1 MKSKS
6 KMSYNLSVILL
17 IPLGIAINF
26 VGANLNAALKLPV
39 YLDVIGTVF
48 TGVLCGPWIGF
59 LTGVVTNIVTSVT
72 NPTQLPYMIV
82 SGVIGLVAG
91 ICGKKAMFKTPAK
104 TFVVAVIIW
113 LVAMITSAPIT
124 VLVFGGV
131 TGASGS
137 SAITT
142 FLVATGKGLWESVIG
157 STVLTE
163 TLDKFLTSFAVY
175 FLIKSIP
182 NRNLL
187 RYPNGIQYIKEK
199 KNKYVRGAKWY
210 LKFSQQQ
217 NFLWL

>member
-1 MKSKS
+1 
-6 KMSYNLSVILL
+6 MSYNLSVILL

-39 YLDVIGTVF
+39 YLDCIGTVF
-48 TGVLCGPWIGF
+48 TAVLCGPWIGII
-59 LTGVVTNIVTSVT
+59 TGVVTNIVTSVT
-72 NPTQLPYMIV
+72 NPTQLPYLVV
-82 SGVIGLVAG
+82 SGAIGWIAG
-91 ICGKKAMFKTPAK
+91 VCGKKGMFKTPVK
-104 TFVVAVIIW
+104 TFIVGIFIW

-124 VLVFGGV
+124 VIVFGGV
-131 TGASGS
+131 TGASGG

-187 RYPNGIQYIKEK
+187 RYPNGIEYIRHK
-199 KNKYVRGAKWY
+199 KNKYVRGEK
-210 LKFSQQQ
+210 
-217 NFLWL
+217 

>member
-26 VGANLNAALKLPV
+26 VGANLTAALKLPV

-82 SGVIGLVAG
+82 SGAIGLVAG
-91 ICGKKAMFKTPAK
+91 VCGKKAMFKTPAK

-113 LVAMITSAPIT
+113 LVAMVTSAPIT
-124 VLVFGGV
+124 VLVFG
-131 TGASGS
+131 
-137 SAITT
+137 
-142 FLVATGKGLWESVIG
+142 GKGLWESVIG
-157 STVLTE
+157 STVFTE

>member
-1 MKSKS
+1 MKSKT
-6 KMSYNLSVILL
+6 KMKYNLSVILL

-26 VGANLNAALKLPV
+26 VGANLAATLKLPV

-48 TGVLCGPWIGF
+48 TAALCGPWIGVI
-59 LTGVVTNIVTSVT
+59 TGVVSNVVTSVT
-72 NPTQLPYMIV
+72 NPTQLPYLVV
-82 SGVIGLVAG
+82 SAAIGLVVG
-91 ICGKKAMFKTPAK
+91 ICGKKGMFKSMIG
-104 TFVVAVIIW
+104 TFIVGILIW

-124 VLVFGGV
+124 VIFFGGV
-131 TGASGS
+131 TGASGA

-163 TLDKFLTSFAVY
+163 TLDKFLTAFSVY

-187 RYPNGIQYIKEK
+187 RYPNGLKYIREK
-199 KNKYVRGAKWY
+199 KNKYMRGAK
-210 LKFSQQQ
+210 
-217 NFLWL
+217 

>member
-1 MKSKS
+1 
-6 KMSYNLSVILL
+6 
-17 IPLGIAINF
+17 
-26 VGANLNAALKLPV
+26 
-39 YLDVIGTVF
+39 
-48 TGVLCGPWIGF
+48 
-59 LTGVVTNIVTSVT
+59 
-72 NPTQLPYMIV
+72 
-82 SGVIGLVAG
+82 
-91 ICGKKAMFKTPAK
+91 MFKTPAK
-104 TFVVAVIIW
+104 TFVVGIIIW

-157 STVLTE
+157 STVFTE

-199 KNKYVRGAKWY
+199 KNKYVRGAK
-210 LKFSQQQ
+210 
-217 NFLWL
+217 

>member
-39 YLDVIGTVF
+39 YLDCIGTVF
-48 TGVLCGPWIGF
+48 TAVLCGPWIGII
-59 LTGVVTNIVTSVT
+59 TGVVTNIVTSVT
-72 NPTQLPYMIV
+72 NPTQLPYLVV
-82 SGVIGLVAG
+82 SGAIGWIAG
-91 ICGKKAMFKTPAK
+91 VCGKKGMFKTPVK
-104 TFVVAVIIW
+104 TFIVGIFIW

-131 TGASGS
+131 TGASGG

-142 FLVATGKGLWESVIG
+142 FLVATGKGLWESVIS

-187 RYPNGIQYIKEK
+187 RYPNGIEYIRHK
-199 KNKYVRGAKWY
+199 KNKYVRGEK
-210 LKFSQQQ
+210 
-217 NFLWL
+217 

>member
-72 NPTQLPYMIV
+72 NPTQLPYMVV
-82 SGVIGLVAG
+82 SGAIGLIAG
-91 ICGKKAMFKTPAK
+91 ICGKKGMFKTPQK
-104 TFVVAVIIW
+104 TFVVGIIIW
-113 LVAMITSAPIT
+113 LVSMITSAPIT

-142 FLVATGKGLWESVIG
+142 FWLQQEKDYG
-157 STVLTE
+157 
-163 TLDKFLTSFAVY
+163 
-175 FLIKSIP
+175 
-182 NRNLL
+182 NLL
-187 RYPNGIQYIKEK
+187 L
-199 KNKYVRGAKWY
+199 VR
-210 LKFSQQQ
+210 L
-217 NFLWL
+217 FLQKLWTNS

>member
-1 MKSKS
+1 M
-6 KMSYNLSVILL
+6 
-17 IPLGIAINF
+17 
-26 VGANLNAALKLPV
+26 
-39 YLDVIGTVF
+39 DVIGTVF

-91 ICGKKAMFKTPAK
+91 ICGKKGMFKTPAK
-104 TFVVAVIIW
+104 TFVVGIIIW

-199 KNKYVRGAKWY
+199 KNKYV
-210 LKFSQQQ
+210 LS
-217 NFLWL
+217 LIHI

>member
-59 LTGVVTNIVTSVT
+59 LTGVVTN
-72 NPTQLPYMIV
+72 PTQLPYMVV
-82 SGVIGLVAG
+82 SGAIGLIAG
-91 ICGKKAMFKTPAK
+91 ICGKKGMFKTPAK
-104 TFVVAVIIW
+104 TFVVGIIIW
-113 LVAMITSAPIT
+113 LVSMITSAPIT

-187 RYPNGIQYIKEK
+187 RYPNGLEYIKEK
-199 KNKYVRGAKWY
+199 KNKYVRGAK
-210 LKFSQQQ
+210 
-217 NFLWL
+217 